1 MKLAALFIIPL
12 LLLACFASGNGKVC
26 NEKQE
31 GMTSGTLVAEEK
43 DANGLEKIFQ
53 LLLSTKEIGKGN
65 YGTVSA

>member
-1 MKLAALFIIPL
+1 
-12 LLLACFASGNGKVC
+12 
-26 NEKQE
+26 
-31 GMTSGTLVAEEK
+31 MTSGTLVAEEK